1 MNFKEAR
8 DRWVELTLKKR
19 EIQSTLDDVQKEL
32 SAMNVVLS
40 DLMRSEGLQNFRIDG
55 VGLISLR
62 TQVRASV
69 TDQGL
74 LKETMEKHGLETL
87 LTVHTAKVKSL
98 IADPDTEPALLSD
111 LEKCVNTSEVKI
123 PTLRK

>member
-1 MNFKEAR
+1 MKFSDAR
-8 DRWVELTLKKR
+8 DRWIELTLKKR
-19 EIQSTLDDVQKEL
+19 EIQSELDEVQKEL

-40 DLMRSEGLQNFRIDG
+40 DVMRSEGLQNFRIEG

-69 TDQGL
+69 TDQAM
-74 LKETMEKHGLETL
+74 LKDAMERHGLESL

-98 IADPDTEPALLSD
+98 ISDPDTEPALLSD
-111 LEKCVNTSEVKI
+111 LEKCVNVSEVKV